1 MSLEWF
7 RLDGHVALVT
17 GAAQGIGRATA
28 EALAAAGAHLI
39 VSDRQAD
46 KLRGVV
52 SALEGRGYKVVSAPA
67 DVTDRGQIQDMV
79 QQGLRA
85 FGAIDILVNNAGGSG
100 NIGVEQIEDVPEAL
114 WDEIVD
120 ANLKSAYL
128 CCQAVVPHMKSR
140 RKGSIVNFSSMSAK
154 GAFGARGTSA
164 ARLPYAGAKA
174 GIIGFTSQLAKDLG
188 PFGIRVNAVM
198 PGFILTQPDARV
210 AQRYEELSRDEQ
222 EGMVRPVP
230 LGRPGRP
237 EEVAAVVLFLA
248 SDAASYVS
256 GATIEVN
263 GGR

>member
-1 MSLEWF
+1 MIE
-7 RLDGHVALVT
+7 
-17 GAAQGIGRATA
+17 
-28 EALAAAGAHLI
+28 
-39 VSDRQAD
+39 
-46 KLRGVV
+46 
-52 SALEGRGYKVVSAPA
+52 
-67 DVTDRGQIQDMV
+67 
-79 QQGLRA
+79 QGLKA

-100 NIGVEQIEDVPEAL
+100 NVGVEQIEDVPEAL
-114 WDEIVD
+114 WDEVVD

-140 RKGSIVNFSSMSAK
+140 RRGSIINFSSMSAK
-154 GAFGARGTSA
+154 GAFGPRGTSA

-174 GIIGFTSQLAKDLG
+174 GVIGFTSQLAKDLG
-188 PFGIRVNAVM
+188 PFSIRVNAVM

>member
-7 RLDGHVALVT
+7 RLDGKVALVT

-28 EALAAAGAHLI
+28 EALAAAGAHMILT
-39 VSDRQAD
+39 DRQAE
-46 KLRGVV
+46 KLSEVTTTLQGQGHTIV
-52 SALEGRGYKVVSAPA
+52 GAPA
-67 DVTDRGQIQDMV
+67 DVINRMQVEGMV
-79 QQGLRA
+79 RLGLNRL
-85 FGAIDILVNNAGGSG
+85 GAIDILVNNAGGSG
-100 NIGVEQIEDVPEAL
+100 NVGVDQIEDVSEEL

-120 ANLKSAYL
+120 TNLKSAYL
-128 CCQAVVPHMKSR
+128 CCQAVVPHMKGR
-140 RKGSIVNFSSMSAK
+140 RQGSIINFSSMSAK
-154 GAFGARGTSA
+154 GAFGSLGTSA

-174 GIIGFTSQLAKDLG
+174 GIVGFTSQLAKDLG

-210 AQRYEELSRDEQ
+210 ARRYEELSRDEQ

-230 LGRPGRP
+230 LGRAGRP

>member
-1 MSLEWF
+1 MSLDWF
-7 RLDGHVALVT
+7 RLDGKVALVT

-28 EALAAAGAHLI
+28 EVLAAAGADLI
-39 VSDRQAD
+39 LSDRQAE
-46 KLRGVV
+46 KLRDVTTTLQGQGCKVLGV
-52 SALEGRGYKVVSAPA
+52 PA
-67 DVTDRGQIQDMV
+67 DVVNRVQVAAMV
-79 QQGLRA
+79 QLGLQSL
-85 FGAIDILVNNAGGSG
+85 GAIDILVNNAGGSG
-100 NIGVEQIEDVPEAL
+100 DVGVDQIEDVSEDL

-140 RKGSIVNFSSMSAK
+140 GKGSIINFSSMSAA

-164 ARLPYAGAKA
+164 GRLPYAGAKA

-188 PFGIRVNAVM
+188 PVGIRVNAVM
-198 PGFILTQPDARV
+198 PGFILTQADARV
-210 AQRYEELSRDEQ
+210 AQRYQELSREEQ
-222 EGMVRPVP
+222 EEMVRPVP

-248 SDAASYVS
+248 SEAASYVS

>member
-1 MSLEWF
+1 MSLDWF
-7 RLDGHVALVT
+7 RLDGKVALVT
-17 GAAQGIGRATA
+17 GAAQGIGRAIA

-46 KLRGVV
+46 KLRGVA
-52 SALEGRGYKVVSAPA
+52 SALQGQGSKITSAPA
-67 DVTDRGQIQDMV
+67 DVTDRAQVQGMV
-79 QQGLRA
+79 QQGMDA

-100 NIGVEQIEDVPEAL
+100 NVGVEQIEDVPEDL

-128 CCQAVVPHMKSR
+128 CCQAVVPHMKNR
-140 RKGSIVNFSSMSAK
+140 RQGSIVNFSSMSAK

-174 GIIGFTSQLAKDLG
+174 GIIGLTAQLAKDLG

-210 AQRYEELSRDEQ
+210 AQRYEELSREEQ

>member
-7 RLDGHVALVT
+7 RLDGKVALVT

-28 EALAAAGAHLI
+28 EALGAAGAHVIL
-39 VSDRQAD
+39 SDRQAE
-46 KLRGVV
+46 KLREVTTTLQGQ
-52 SALEGRGYKVVSAPA
+52 GYKVLGAPA
-67 DVTDRGQIQDMV
+67 DVINRVQVAEMV
-79 QQGLRA
+79 QLGLESL
-85 FGAIDILVNNAGGSG
+85 GAIDILVNNAGGSG
-100 NIGVEQIEDVPEAL
+100 NVGVDQIEEVAEEL

-120 ANLKSAYL
+120 GNLKSAYL

-140 RKGSIVNFSSMSAK
+140 RQGSIINFSSMSAQ

-210 AQRYEELSRDEQ
+210 AQRYEALPREEQ

-237 EEVAAVVLFLA
+237 EEVAAVALFLA

>member
-7 RLDGHVALVT
+7 RLDGNVALVT

-39 VSDRQAD
+39 VSDRQTD
-46 KLRGVV
+46 KLQDVV
-52 SALEGRGYKVVSAPA
+52 AVLQAQGYKVISAPA
-67 DVTDRGQIQDMV
+67 DVTNRAQVQGMV
-79 QQGLRA
+79 QQGLKA
-85 FGAIDILVNNAGGSG
+85 YGAIDILVNNAGGSG
-100 NIGVEQIEDVPEAL
+100 NIGVEQIEDIPEAL

-120 ANLKSAYL
+120 ANLKSAFL

-140 RKGSIVNFSSMSAK
+140 RQGSIVNFSSMSAK

-210 AQRYEELSRDEQ
+210 AQRYEELSRAEQ
-222 EGMVRPVP
+222 EDMVRPVP

-248 SDAASYVS
+248 SGAASYVS
-256 GATIEVN
+256 GTIIEVN

>member
-1 MSLEWF
+1 MSVEWF
-7 RLDGHVALVT
+7 RLAGKVALVT

-28 EALAAAGAHLI
+28 EALAVTGAHLI
-39 VSDRQAD
+39 LSDRQTE
-46 KLRGVV
+46 KLRDVTITLQGQ
-52 SALEGRGYKVVSAPA
+52 GYKVLGAPA
-67 DVTDRGQIQDMV
+67 DLTNRVQVQGMV
-79 QQGLRA
+79 QLGLKSL
-85 FGAIDILVNNAGGSG
+85 GVIDILVNNAGGSG
-100 NIGVEQIEDVPEAL
+100 NVGIDQIEDVSEEL

-120 ANLKSAYL
+120 ANLKSTYL
-128 CCQAVVPHMKSR
+128 CCQAVVPQMKSR
-140 RKGSIVNFSSMSAK
+140 RTGSIINFSSISAQ

-164 ARLPYAGAKA
+164 VRLPYAGAKA

-210 AQRYEELSRDEQ
+210 AQRYEALSRDEQ

-256 GATIEVN
+256 GATIEVT

>member
-7 RLDGHVALVT
+7 RVDGKVALVT

-28 EALAAAGAHLI
+28 EALAAAGARLV
-39 VSDRQAD
+39 VSDRQAE
-46 KLRGVV
+46 KLKDVAAV
-52 SALEGRGYKVVSAPA
+52 LEGQGKPVVSAPA
-67 DVTDRGQIQDMV
+67 DVTNRAQVEAMV
-79 QQGLRA
+79 QQGVQTY
-85 FGAIDILVNNAGGSG
+85 GAIDILVNNAGGSG
-100 NIGVEQIEDVPEAL
+100 NVGVEQIEEVSEEL

-128 CCQAVVPHMKSR
+128 CCRAVVPHMKSR
-140 RKGSIVNFSSMSAK
+140 RRGSIINFSSMSAK

-210 AQRYEELSRDEQ
+210 AQRYEALSREEQ

-256 GATIEVN
+256 GAIIEVN

>member
-52 SALEGRGYKVVSAPA
+52 SALEGRGHKAVSAPA
-67 DVTDRGQIQDMV
+67 DVTDRTQV
-79 QQGLRA
+79 QGMIEQGLKA
-85 FGAIDILVNNAGGSG
+85 FGAIDVLVNNAGGSG

-128 CCQAVVPHMKSR
+128 CCQAAVPQMKSR
-140 RKGSIVNFSSMSAK
+140 RRGSIINFSSMSAK
-154 GAFGARGTSA
+154 GAFGPRGTSA

>member
-7 RLDGHVALVT
+7 RLDGKVALVT

-28 EALAAAGAHLI
+28 EALGAAGAQLI
-39 VSDRQAD
+39 VSDRQTE

-52 SALEGRGYKVVSAPA
+52 SALERQGLKVVCAPA
-67 DVTDRGQIQDMV
+67 DVTNRTQVQDMV
-79 QQGLRA
+79 QQGVQALS
-85 FGAIDILVNNAGGSG
+85 AIDILVNNAGGSG
-100 NIGVEQIEDVPEAL
+100 NVGVDQIEKVPEEL

-120 ANLKSAYL
+120 ANLKSTYL
-128 CCQAVVPHMKSR
+128 CCHAVVPHMKDR
-140 RKGSIVNFSSMSAK
+140 RQGSIINFSSMSAH
-154 GAFGARGTSA
+154 GAFGSLGTSA

-174 GIIGFTSQLAKDLG
+174 GIIGLTSQLAKDLG

-210 AQRYEELSRDEQ
+210 AQRYEALSSEEQ

-248 SDAASYVS
+248 SEAASYVS
-256 GATIEVN
+256 GATIGVN